1 MTKKGEGTVRV
12 GDAADV
18 GSWHITSFHC
28 GGELVRY
35 QRIADIDQNVPI
47 NLDLWG
53 RAPGELLSASRLI
66 CPTGSFAIVLSSPPA
81 KNILLRELV
90 ETAIEGLPSRTRQR
104 GVSRSSRTLGAGCG
118 GRGLRQAT
126 NDVDPRTAK
135 SCGPDAPTL
144 ASSRRSSPPA
154 TVARKP
160 GHRGEREASR

>member
-118 GRGLRQAT
+118 GRFGGA
-126 NDVDPRTAK
+126 
-135 SCGPDAPTL
+135 
-144 ASSRRSSPPA
+144 RRA
-154 TVARKP
+154 VLEAD
-160 GHRGEREASR
+160 GEVVWS